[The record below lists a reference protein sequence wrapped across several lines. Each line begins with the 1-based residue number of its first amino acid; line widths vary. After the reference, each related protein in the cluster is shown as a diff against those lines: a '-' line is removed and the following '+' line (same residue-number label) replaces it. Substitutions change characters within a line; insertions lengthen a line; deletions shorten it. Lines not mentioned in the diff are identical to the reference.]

1 MNAWSHGY
9 NTEVPYTFGYYRE
22 TDPLWLD
29 FAALITGCWPPQP
42 TPERPLRYADLG
54 CGQGFGLCLT
64 AALHPEM
71 EFLGIDF
78 NPAHI
83 AHAQGL
89 ARRAGLANVRFI
101 EGDFVELGQHWPG
114 ELGQFDYVVLH
125 GVWSWIAKPVRD
137 GAAAA
142 IKQCLTPG
150 GLVYNSYNAQPG
162 WHSGSILRELLMAV
176 SQAEADQSQL
186 EGLRRAV
193 TMARR
198 LNEVGAM
205 VFKVY
210 PGLGQRLQT
219 LEKHDLRYVA
229 NEYINEAHTI
239 FWGHEVVAEMKSAK
253 LTLIASATLPENF
266 LPGLLPPAQAEV
278 VNSIS
283 QPALRNLL
291 IDLLINQAFRRD
303 LFQRGVVQAT
313 RFPQLER
320 LLAMRV
326 IGLRAEKRESKFA
339 LSFGEVAGREEMYG
353 PLFELLDAEPLSLGE
368 LQTRHPLRPNVAQL
382 VQAIAVSA
390 WDNRLAF
397 AQPPGA
403 SAMAARSFN
412 AAVLQAQRDGR
423 FYNWIAAPATGQGIP
438 VPPVHALTLAA
449 ILLDG
454 VPAQDR
460 ARIVASVAQDAQ
472 RLELK
477 FEKDG
482 QTLEG
487 EARRPE
493 IEREVAEALDKQ
505 LPVWAHQGIL

>member
-1 MNAWSHGY
+1 MNVWSHGY

-22 TDPLWLD
+22 TDPAWLD

-42 TPERPLRYADLG
+42 TPGRPLRYADFG

-71 EFLGIDF
+71 EFVGIDF

-83 AHAQGL
+83 AHAQNL
-89 ARRAGLANVRFI
+89 ARRAALANVRFI
-101 EGDFVELGQHWPG
+101 EGDFIELGRHWPE

-125 GVWSWIAKPVRD
+125 GIWSWIAKPVRD

-142 IKQCLTPG
+142 IKRCTTPG

-193 TMARR
+193 AMAKR

-210 PGLGQRLQT
+210 PALGQRLQT
-219 LEKHDLRYVA
+219 IEKHDLRYVA

-239 FWGHEVVAEMKSAK
+239 FWGHEVVTEMKAAK
-253 LTLIASATLPENF
+253 LALIASATLPENF
-266 LPGLLPPAQAEV
+266 LPGLLPPAQAEA
-278 VNSIS
+278 VNGIS
-283 QPALRNLL
+283 QPGLRNLL
-291 IDLLINQAFRRD
+291 IDLMINQAFRRD

-320 LLAMRV
+320 LLAIRL
-326 IGLRAEKRESKFA
+326 IGLRAEKRDTKFA
-339 LSFGEVAGREEMYG
+339 LSFGEVSGREEMYG
-353 PLFELLDAEPLSLGE
+353 PLFELVDAGPLSLGE
-368 LQTRHPLRPNVAQL
+368 LQTRHPLKPNASQL

-390 WDNRLAF
+390 WDNRIAF
-397 AQPPGA
+397 AQPTA
-403 SAMAARSFN
+403 SQDRAARAFN

-423 FYNWIAAPATGQGIP
+423 FYNWLAAPAACQGIP
-438 VPPVHALTLAA
+438 VPTVQALTLAA

-454 VPAQDR
+454 APAHDR
-460 ARIVASVAQDAQ
+460 ARIVASVTQDAQ

-482 QTLEG
+482 QALAG
-487 EARRPE
+487 EARRAE
-493 IEREVAEALDKQ
+493 IEREVGEVLDKQ
-505 LPVWAHQGIL
+505 LSVWAHLGIV